1 MDSKLGQLRINL
13 NDFYDVIAQLRRF
26 HGASPSQAN
35 HHSKIFKFFL
45 SFFFSVGCGKNPEK
59 QTPNCPSCPLADG
72 AAAAPAT
79 PAAEVATSGNEIHGR
94 R

>member
-1 MDSKLGQLRINL
+1 MFSYI
-13 NDFYDVIAQLRRF
+13 
-26 HGASPSQAN
+26 
-35 HHSKIFKFFL
+35 
-45 SFFFSVGCGKNPEK
+45 FFSVGCGKNPEK